1 MAAASSCTGVTIAVR
16 GKSVGKHDR
25 RDAQRTQDQLR
36 KNTNAALGNIRKRDL
51 FPGAGFQTKI
61 LALDASRLE
70 SLPCQGA
77 SEQIW
82 AANFR
87 FGSKADIPQSP
98 SNVRFTPKRGH
109 SLNVSRCPLCDLMLA
124 CLLRFVGNAG
134 QDVRYG

>member
-1 MAAASSCTGVTIAVR
+1 MAVANSDANKRDDRRSRSN
-16 GKSVGKHDR
+16 KSVGKHDR

-87 FGSKADIPQSP
+87 FGSK
-98 SNVRFTPKRGH
+98 VE
-109 SLNVSRCPLCDLMLA
+109 VSAL
-124 CLLRFVGNAG
+124 
-134 QDVRYG
+134 

>member
-36 KNTNAALGNIRKRDL
+36 KNTNAALGNIKKRDL
-51 FPGAGFQTKI
+51 FPGAGFQKKI

-70 SLPCQGA
+70 PLPYQAA

-82 AANFR
+82 AANVR
-87 FGSKADIPQSP
+87 FGSKADIEAPP
-98 SNVRFTPKRGH
+98 PDARN
-109 SLNVSRCPLCDLMLA
+109 
-124 CLLRFVGNAG
+124 LR
-134 QDVRYG
+134 

>member
-16 GKSVGKHDR
+16 GKSVEKHDC

-36 KNTNAALGNIRKRDL
+36 KNTNAALGNIKKRDL

-70 SLPCQGA
+70 PLPYQGA

-82 AANFR
+82 AANVR
-87 FGSKADIPQSP
+87 FGSKADKCANLCGTKLRLS
-98 SNVRFTPKRGH
+98 SGWKRRLVRIG
-109 SLNVSRCPLCDLMLA
+109 
-124 CLLRFVGNAG
+124 
-134 QDVRYG
+134 

>member
-1 MAAASSCTGVTIAVR
+1 MAAASRCTGVTIAVG
-16 GKSVGKHDR
+16 GKSGGTLER

-36 KNTNAALGNIRKRDL
+36 KNTNAALGNISKRDL

-77 SEQIW
+77 SGQIW

-98 SNVRFTPKRGH
+98 SNVALPPKADIH
-109 SLNVSRCPLCDLMLA
+109 
-124 CLLRFVGNAG
+124 
-134 QDVRYG
+134 